1 MSEAS
6 NIDREY
12 PPVVTMFELY
22 GAGAATIGERV
33 AQRLGLPFHGQAFT
47 SGEIAGQPSSDDE
60 ENRAVLSNVLALLG
74 GAYSALED
82 REIVR
87 TQGDKYSLIE
97 DNTRTVKRF
106 AQEGGVILGRNATVI
121 LADRPNTLHVL
132 LTGDVADRVKRA
144 AQGLGISEAES
155 AKRRA
160 HEEDLR
166 RQMSRT
172 LYGWDPALPDRYD
185 MLLNTSRVAVDAAV
199 NAIVDAI
206 QHQTA

>member
-6 NIDREY
+6 NY

-22 GAGAATIGERV
+22 GAGAVTIGERV

-47 SGEIAGQPSSDDE
+47 SGAIAGQAPGDDE
-60 ENRAVLSNVLALLG
+60 ENRAVLANVLALLG
-74 GAYSALED
+74 GAYSSLED

-106 AQEGGVILGRNATVI
+106 ALEGGVIVGRNATVI

-132 LTGDVADRVKRA
+132 LTGEVADRVTRA

-166 RQMSRT
+166 RQMSKT

-185 MLLNTSRVAVDAAV
+185 MLLNTSRVSVDAAV